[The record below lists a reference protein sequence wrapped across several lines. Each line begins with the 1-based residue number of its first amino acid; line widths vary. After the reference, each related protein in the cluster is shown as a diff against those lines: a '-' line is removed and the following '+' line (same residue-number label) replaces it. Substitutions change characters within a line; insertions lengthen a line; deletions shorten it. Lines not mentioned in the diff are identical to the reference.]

1 MNLKRTTKLGRTLA
15 VAVGGLLL
23 AGCESLNYS
32 QYQILG
38 PVDPFGVRAAIPP
51 ADREAVKQ
59 IVGAVAARFK
69 LVDMTASSL
78 VPNILAYYTE
88 IDVANPLEIKVY
100 LTADKVV
107 VDLMQ
112 TSAGGET
119 ATYRELKQALVR
131 DLAEKF
137 GDRVQIT
144 PAAQL
149 TGSKKL
155 GPGTPKKVVTPRAK
169 G

>member
-1 MNLKRTTKLGRTLA
+1 MNLKRMIKLGRTLA
-15 VAVGGLLL
+15 VAAGGLLL

-38 PVDPFGVRAAIPP
+38 PVDPFGVRAGVTP
-51 ADREAVKQ
+51 ADREAIRQ
-59 IVGAVAARFK
+59 IVGAAAARYK
-69 LVDMTASSL
+69 LVDMTSSSL
-78 VPNILAYYTE
+78 VPNVLAYYTE
-88 IDVANPLEIKVY
+88 VDVANPIEIKVY
-100 LTADKVV
+100 LVGDKVV

-119 ATYRELKQALVR
+119 RAYRDLKQALVR
-131 DLAEKF
+131 DLSEKF
-137 GDRVQIT
+137 GDRVQVT
-144 PAAQL
+144 PAARL

>member
-1 MNLKRTTKLGRTLA
+1 MNLKRTIKLGWA
-15 VAVGGLLL
+15 VAVAAGGLLL

-38 PVDPFGVRAAIPP
+38 PVDPFGVRSAVTP
-51 ADREAVKQ
+51 ADREAIRQ
-59 IVGAVAARFK
+59 IVGAAAARYK
-69 LVDMTASSL
+69 LVDMTGSSL
-78 VPNILAYYTE
+78 VPNIFAYYTE
-88 IDVANPLEIKVY
+88 IDVANPIEIKVY
-100 LTADKVV
+100 LVGDKVV

-119 ATYRELKQALVR
+119 ATYRELKQTLVR

-137 GDRVQIT
+137 GDRVQVT
-144 PAAQL
+144 PAARL

-155 GPGTPKKVVTPRAK
+155 GPGTPKKVVTPR
-169 G
+169 GRG